1 MGNSGGGFGYGYGA
15 SRDDLSDGDVESGG
29 SSSSSS
35 SGSSASSSSEEVPP
49 WRIEME
55 LTSSLRNGP
64 HTRMDTNGSKKSI
77 SFRDQVS
84 IIERDNSRAE
94 AKLKACNNK
103 PKKRVKEDKYP
114 KANADGSDSAQTG
127 EQKRPKA
134 KRSSSPPPLRVMAP
148 AAAAEELAPL
158 SAAGRLTDA
167 MCTTAV
173 PETPLPADTE
183 LPPNEPTAEPKG
195 ARVANAKV
203 DTFVAP
209 VTVEAMPPSPT
220 PKAAPPHATP
230 KAVTPAPVVNQ
241 DNCLLDLIIAG
252 EAVPAVPRKE

>member
-1 MGNSGGGFGYGYGA
+1 MG
-15 SRDDLSDGDVESGG
+15 
-29 SSSSSS
+29 
-35 SGSSASSSSEEVPP
+35 
-49 WRIEME
+49 
-55 LTSSLRNGP
+55 
-64 HTRMDTNGSKKSI
+64 
-77 SFRDQVS
+77 
-84 IIERDNSRAE
+84 
-94 AKLKACNNK
+94 K

-183 LPPNEPTAEPKG
+183 LPPDEPTAEPKG

-203 DTFVAP
+203 DTFVTP

-252 EAVPAVPRKE
+252 EAVPAVPRKEKKKKKKDKLEKQKEEMQVGKTEATIPPENQTATSPLPTEIQIGQPGNTIAKEKHSITPAPTV